1 MIFEF
6 QYSETDII
14 HISQVNSK
22 WRKFCIDNYFLDE
35 QDTNQSFVEELKNG
49 VKSFDS
55 ITAYVFVKFKISQE
69 RFEHVQFFQV
79 LDQGVVSSS
88 SYLKGSSLWL
98 GFQLLPSTH
107 SRLRRKSG

>member
-6 QYSETDII
+6 QYSDIDII
-14 HISQVNSK
+14 RISQVNTK

-35 QDTNQSFVEELKNG
+35 QGTNQSFVEELKNG

-69 RFEHVQFFQV
+69 RFEHVPFIQI
-79 LDQGVVSSS
+79 
-88 SYLKGSSLWL
+88 
-98 GFQLLPSTH
+98 
-107 SRLRRKSG
+107 